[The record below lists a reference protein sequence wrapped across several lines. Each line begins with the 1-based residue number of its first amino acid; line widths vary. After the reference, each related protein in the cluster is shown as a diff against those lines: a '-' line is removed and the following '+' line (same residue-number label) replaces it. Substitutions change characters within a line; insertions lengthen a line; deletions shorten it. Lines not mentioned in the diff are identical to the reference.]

1 MKEPAPSSTA
11 PSPAAPEDAQAA
23 LLHRRR
29 ISIRSRVAAAFGFLF
44 LLMAAMSVAAIL
56 FLTAVKTRCY
66 FLESMGNYVFE
77 IQQARRFE
85 KNFFLYGSG
94 LADALA
100 NTHTAREYL
109 ERSAEAVRKV
119 VGDRAFERMRGD
131 LGAYESLL
139 EALVELDGGG
149 EKAAAERGRIEVKLR
164 KTGARIV
171 ADAENMVQRE
181 RMAMHSMLHVSRVAV
196 IVSLAFMLLF
206 MIYLSSLLIRAVL
219 TPLGRFVRYAERIGR
234 GDYSPIKP
242 VRKYRDEFSDLAM
255 AFNRM
260 MEELKVRQEQLM
272 QSGKMAAVGTL
283 TSGIAHELN
292 NPLNNIG
299 LNTEALIEGFE
310 DYPDERKLELLKQI
324 EVQVERA
331 SATVRNLLD
340 FTRKESPLFTRVS
353 VERVLESSARLMAN
367 EMKLAGVGLE
377 MEVEEGLPAV
387 RGNPMSLQQ
396 VFVNLFLNAVQ
407 AMPEGGRISV
417 RARREGAEVRVDV
430 ADTGKGIPPEHLDR
444 IFEPFFT
451 TKDPGEGTGLGLSV
465 TYGIIEKHG
474 GRITVESEPGKG
486 TVFTVFLPPA
496 KEEGGAGA
504 AGEERKEG

>member
-1 MKEPAPSSTA
+1 MGETVGPQAQKATSGDE
-11 PSPAAPEDAQAA
+11 AQAA
-23 LLHRRR
+23 LLHRRK
-29 ISIRSRVAAAFGFLF
+29 ISIRSRVAAAFGLLF
-44 LLMAAMSVAAIL
+44 LLLAILSVAALL
-56 FLTAVKTRCY
+56 FLTAIKTRCY
-66 FLESMGNYVFE
+66 FLENMGNYVFE

-85 KNFFLYGSG
+85 KNYFLYGSD

-109 ERSAEAVRKV
+109 ERSAEAIRRL
-119 VGDRAFERMRGD
+119 VGTQAYDRTREN
-131 LGAYESLL
+131 LTAYESLL
-139 EALVELDGGG
+139 EALVDLGG
-149 EKAAAERGRIEVKLR
+149 AEGKERDRIEVRLR
-164 KTGARIV
+164 KSGAKIL
-171 ADAENMVQRE
+171 ADAEQMVERE
-181 RMAMHSMLHVSRVAV
+181 RTAMHSMLHVSRVMI
-196 IVSLAFMLLF
+196 IVSLVFMLLF
-206 MIYLSSLLIRAVL
+206 MFYLASLLIKAVL
-219 TPLGRFVRYAERIGR
+219 APLGRFVRYAERIGR

-255 AFNRM
+255 TFNRM
-260 MEELKVRQEQLM
+260 LDEVKVRQEQLM

-299 LNTEALIEGFE
+299 LNTEALIDGFE
-310 DYPDERKLELLKQI
+310 EYPDERKLALLKQI

-340 FTRKESPLFTRVS
+340 FTRKESPVFTRLAVGT
-353 VERVLESSARLMAN
+353 VLESSARLMAN
-367 EMKLAGVGLE
+367 EMKLAGVTLE
-377 MEVEEGLPAV
+377 TDLEEGLPEI

-407 AMPEGGRISV
+407 AMPEGGRLTV
-417 RARREGAEVRVDV
+417 RARREAEGVRVDV
-430 ADTGKGIPPEHLDR
+430 ADTGRGIPPEQLDR

-474 GRITVESEPGKG
+474 GRITVESDPGRG
-486 TVFTVFLPPA
+486 SVFSVFLP
-496 KEEGGAGA
+496 A
-504 AGEERKEG
+504 AGEEDPGGGRG